1 MDPPKP
7 LFAVPEIFGGDE
19 RTKCPGP
26 KMPARRRAGRATS
39 SASEP
44 AAAGIVQAVYSYVE
58 DQLAEVPPGAAV
70 AANVQPTSFT
80 TSSEE
85 VICQEALSGGS
96 AQRSGVAEA
105 VSRPDPPLKN
115 CCPAAENRRDLAAT
129 LPSRFGER
137 AHHQWAR

>member
-19 RTKCPGP
+19 RNKCPAP
-26 KMPARRRAGRATS
+26 KMPARRRAGRATG

-44 AAAGIVQAVYSYVE
+44 AGAGIVQAVYSYVE

-105 VSRPDPPLKN
+105 VSRPDPPEVT
-115 CCPAAENRRDLAAT
+115 AARRPKPGEIWLQ
-129 LPSRFGER
+129 RCQVGER